1 MNKFLLERDYLVAIT
16 LTAGL
21 STRGLHLVDYWNVFN
36 WRKKWGGLSLGS
48 IRS

>member
-1 MNKFLLERDYLVAIT
+1 MNNFLRFAALERDYLAAIT

-36 WRKKWGGLSLGS
+36 
-48 IRS
+48 